1 MSHACIPCA
10 RTTHLEAYRARS
22 RRRIGSWNARLTV
35 DGKQLSLGYFRSAED
50 AAVAYDAARVKYGL
64 ECGLKKPRASRRL
77 ERASFS
83 DELRLVRL
91 TAKKKDESNYGL
103 AEDELNPTVKQEL
116 ADFFTFLTVR

>member
-50 AAVAYDAARVKYGL
+50 AAVAYDAARVKFGL